1 MLGCMGTLPFVAG
14 QGTLFSPSGISKS
27 LKNSWARH
35 KVINS
40 VDVLE
45 DTGFQPT
52 SITIEMKFFKPWT
65 HDPASSLSQLEKYAQ
80 GKVPM
85 PVMIGN
91 TPLGRGGLTMYV
103 VESVDAKMEKWN
115 GSTLTILHVSVKLEE
130 FSTGASPLFNFISAP
145 IGAASSFVSSI
156 GLPGPVRTAVSTLGR
171 GLI

>member
-1 MLGCMGTLPFVAG
+1 M
-14 QGTLFSPSGISKS
+14 FSPRSISKQ

-35 KVINS
+35 KVINA

-52 SITIEMKFFKPWT
+52 SLTLEMGFFKPWT

-80 GKVPM
+80 AKVPM
-85 PVMIGN
+85 PIMIGN

-103 VESVDAKMEKWN
+103 VEAVDAKMEKWT
-115 GSTLTILHVSVKLEE
+115 GATLTLLRVSVKLEE
-130 FSTGASPLFNFISAP
+130 FSTGASPLLNFISNP
-145 IGAASSFVSSI
+145 IGAASRFVSSI

-171 GLI
+171 GLV